1 MIEATSEKYKFFQE
15 QIDYR
20 DTVIFVTIPALLIM
34 KNLDDDDK
42 DICKYF
48 FPPMFGEDG
57 SGNESMREQE
67 KKTVH
72 QRYMQMKKDFMF
84 YKKKS
89 ANNYDYYN
97 MVEEAM
103 LSMENDEGETARISE
118 EQLKTNGITR

>member
-1 MIEATSEKYKFFQE
+1 
-15 QIDYR
+15 
-20 DTVIFVTIPALLIM
+20 M

-42 DICKYF
+42 DICRSF

-57 SGNESMREQE
+57 SGNENMNHEE
-67 KKTVH
+67 KKTVN
-72 QRYMQMKKDFMF
+72 QRYLQMKKDFMS

-118 EQLKTNGITR
+118 EQLTTNGITRQELRDLVQQIRILSMQMQRFKPAEWN